1 MPADVEKEEVGD
13 DDEQRGDADD
23 ELYQQFRRVGK
34 MSLDEPKAGAMAAP
48 AMTVSSDIDRMVSVN
63 FLFTTLICL
72 LL

>member
-13 DDEQRGDADD
+13 DDEQR
-23 ELYQQFRRVGK
+23 
-34 MSLDEPKAGAMAAP
+34 AP